1 LVLVLVHFLF
11 VVTKQTE
18 VINNTHTHTYRRKNK
33 LYNHNNSTETKVYD
47 FVKMS
52 YYSGSSS
59 RSNISTKKD
68 YDVVFKSSGS
78 KPLERCLSSGSV
90 SRVYDKTSK
99 GYVLALSGGRSTNVH
114 FPKKKTASLGLTS
127 TRPYLVLQVYVPV
140 GRPFTCEV
148 VISDDKLTRRRLIF
162 STAFK
167 EELYGELHAQISLQ
181 NLERGRWLNVCID
194 MLSIMGVCF
203 ENDGKTN
210 FRVCDAITVS
220 SVCKLRSVY
229 VVRENPYGKGGL
241 PLELAFSNGVD
252 SKYVL
257 YDGQHILDRRSV
269 DEVWDDQQQ
278 SNVSVYGI
286 GSEMGTP
293 SKRRFGS
300 NRNGITSTRRGGGF
314 GNDVS
319 GSDTTPKLAFGTR
332 FTPSPNRNKSK
343 ERRNNNAHGKKS
355 RTPPRSAN
363 QNRSGDRNKFSLG
376 IKNMKLH
383 GGGGSERKAPVS
395 ARKSPA
401 SVSGASY
408 ITPKLNRRALVNRH
422 TSPMAANDRYD
433 HSPQYTVPPATP
445 NTPYESP
452 ALKRTPI
459 SQALTLE
466 QTPPSSPVRQQR
478 QPNTESM
485 LNAMEEQ
492 IDDDE
497 EDIAEDEKLGS
508 EHQGS
513 EQQKVLTVPSVLYDG
528 RKYDIYEEETEGE
541 LEFNN
546 NSRREVN
553 SSLDSD
559 ELYGDVIGTSN
570 NSNENGVGENENVL
584 TTNDCIDKYND
595 DNISDISVHDEDNA
609 NDTGILLQQEDNSIN
624 AEYDLQFENRLNGRE
639 DTRTRESVD
648 IDDDHEAELQLNNSN
663 VYDNNEEDNYGENN
677 VSLESDLSDKL
688 VTYGERVDLNDD
700 DQDDMVTMEEEN
712 VEEQMGGEEHLEGEW
727 NVEEDSDN
735 NEDESISSNVATL
748 SDDLTRKRE
757 MLEEKRRKLL
767 ELEQSYLEEFG
778 NENEDD
784 IEVVDIEVRS
794 NNKENVVEGTNNGNV
809 IEAAVVTKDNTEEE
823 DDIRGQ
829 NEELETIDNSQNFN
843 SSKEASVELI
853 YDPVLACYFDPK
865 SGKYYEI
872 QQ

>member
-1 LVLVLVHFLF
+1 
-11 VVTKQTE
+11 
-18 VINNTHTHTYRRKNK
+18 
-33 LYNHNNSTETKVYD
+33 
-47 FVKMS
+47 MS

-114 FPKKKTASLGLTS
+114 FPKKKSASLGLTS

-257 YDGQHILDRRSV
+257 YDDQHILDRRPV
-269 DEVWDDQQQ
+269 DEMWDEQEESD
-278 SNVSVYGI
+278 VSVYGV

-300 NRNGITSTRRGGGF
+300 NRSGITSARRGGGF

-332 FTPSPNRNKSK
+332 FTPSPSRNKGK
-343 ERRNNNAHGKKS
+343 ERRNNNANGKKS

-363 QNRSGDRNKFSLG
+363 RNRSDRDKFSLG

-395 ARKSPA
+395 TRKSPA
-401 SVSGASY
+401 SVSGSSY
-408 ITPKLNRRALVNRH
+408 ITPKLNRRNLVNRQ
-422 TSPMAANDRYD
+422 TSPMATNDRYD
-433 HSPQYTVPPATP
+433 DSPQYTVPPATP

-459 SQALTLE
+459 SQELTLE
-466 QTPPSSPVRQQR
+466 QTPPSSPIRQQR
-478 QPNTESM
+478 QPNTEGM
-485 LNAMEEQ
+485 TNATEEKNE
-492 IDDDE
+492 DEE
-497 EDIAEDEKLGS
+497 EDIAEDE
-508 EHQGS
+508 EVAP

-528 RKYDIYEEETEGE
+528 RKYELSEAENEGE

-570 NSNENGVGENENVL
+570 NRNKIGVEENANVL
-584 TTNDCIDKYND
+584 TTNDCIDEYND

-609 NDTGILLQQEDNSIN
+609 NDTGTILQQEDNSIN

-639 DTRTRESVD
+639 DTRPRESVD
-648 IDDDHEAELQLNNSN
+648 IDEDHEAELKLNNSN

-677 VSLESDLSDKL
+677 VSLESDLSDEL
-688 VTYGERVDLNDD
+688 VTYGERVDLND

-712 VEEQMGGEEHLEGEW
+712 VEEEMDGEEYFEGEGD
-727 NVEEDSDN
+727 VEEDSDN
-735 NEDESISSNVATL
+735 YEDESTSSNVATL
-748 SDDLTRKRE
+748 SDDLIRKRE
-757 MLEEKRRKLL
+757 LLEEKRRKLL

-784 IEVVDIEVRS
+784 IEVVDIEVSS
-794 NNKENVVEGTNNGNV
+794 NSKENVADCTNNGNV
-809 IEAAVVTKDNTEEE
+809 IEAVVVTKNNTDNDCIEEE
-823 DDIRGQ
+823 EKEEDIRGQ
-829 NEELETIDNSQNFN
+829 NEELETIDNSQNI
-843 SSKEASVELI
+843 SSNKEASVELI